1 VLQINLYI
9 MKIKIGKTI
18 VYVFITLSFCG
29 CKLLPDAIKAS
40 GAEEIKLSQYEKAGY
55 CDLLIAKDG
64 TYHAVFLENL
74 DFGKPVFVYYS
85 SSSNKGK
92 SWSAPITVSNDG
104 TGNGAS
110 IPKLIQ
116 DGSGTIYAIWKR
128 YGNSDKNQYPV
139 NETLLEGTGGYTIGT
154 LYYAVLNGSSFG
166 KPIMLATNQQMQIS
180 WFPTLDNAGKV
191 HVVWSQLSDETWK
204 SKWSSWYYADIIREA
219 TLNGGSFGNII
230 DYSTP
235 GKPQYQGGPPPPNG
249 FQNLRGYYDKQNK
262 LRLIGEFVSDNIK
275 NIFYF
280 NGTKSEI
287 AYQYARYSEG
297 NTFNNPAELLY
308 DEKGNDHIIFR
319 PPASTLESEQ
329 IWDYDVATRKTNIL
343 ASIQKKGVNI
353 QSFQAHQG
361 PNGEMAVMIQAGG
374 LSESNE
380 AFGLFYKN
388 GKWLTK
394 GLSENASKD
403 TFASSG
409 FFYYDGYI
417 TAITSSTRNY
427 TTFIDVAWDAA
438 GKKSMVMTVSVYFV
452 GQGFS
457 TSSPSVYFSKID

>member
-1 VLQINLYI
+1 
-9 MKIKIGKTI
+9 MKILF
-18 VYVFITLSFCG
+18 VSVFFFFTG
-29 CKLLPDAIKAS
+29 CKLLPDAISDSPTK
-40 GAEEIKLSQYEKAGY
+40 ETKLSQFEKASY
-55 CDLLIAKDG
+55 CDLLVAKDG
-64 TYHAVFLENL
+64 NYHAVFLEQP
-74 DFGKPVFVYYS
+74 DYGKPVFVYYS

-92 SWSAPITVSNDG
+92 SWSAPITISNDG

-128 YGNSDKNQYPV
+128 YGSSDKNQYPV

-154 LYYAVLNGSSFG
+154 LFYAVLNGSSFS
-166 KPIMLATNQQMQIS
+166 KPIMLASNERTQIS

-204 SKWSSWYYADIIREA
+204 NNLSHWYYADVIREA
-219 TLNGGSFGNII
+219 TLNGGGFGGIK
-230 DYSTP
+230 DYTTP
-235 GKPQYQGGPPPPNG
+235 NKPAYPGGAPPNLG
-249 FQNLRGYYDKQNK
+249 FQNLRGYYDKQNR
-262 LRLIGEFVSDNIK
+262 LRFIAEFVAETGVK
-275 NIFYF
+275 TLFYF
-280 NGTKSEI
+280 NGTKSELI
-287 AYQYARYSEG
+287 YQYPLYKEG

-308 DEKGNDHIIFR
+308 DENGTDHIIIR

-329 IWDYDVATRKTNIL
+329 IWEYNVTTRKTNIL
-343 ASIQKKGVNI
+343 ASIQKKGTQI
-353 QSFQAHQG
+353 QSFQANQG
-361 PNGEMAVMIQAGG
+361 PNGEMAVLIQAGG

-380 AFGLFYKN
+380 AFGIFYKN

-409 FFYYDGYI
+409 NFYYDGYI

-438 GKKSMVMTVSVYFV
+438 GNKSMVMTVSVYFV

-457 TSSPSVYFSKID
+457 TSSPSVYFTKID

>member
-1 VLQINLYI
+1 
-9 MKIKIGKTI
+9 MR
-18 VYVFITLSFCG
+18 TLSSIFLLIILVG

-40 GAEEIKLSQYEKAGY
+40 DSKEVKLSQFEKAGY

-64 TYHAVFLENL
+64 TYHAVFLEQP
-74 DFGKPVFVYYS
+74 DYGKPVFVYYS
-85 SSSNKGK
+85 SSTNKGK
-92 SWSAPITVSNDG
+92 SWSSPVTVSNDG

-128 YGNSDKNQYPV
+128 YGSSNKNKYPV

-154 LYYAVLNGSSFG
+154 LFYAVLNGSSFG
-166 KPIMLATNQQMQIS
+166 KPIMLASNEQMQIS
-180 WFPTLDNAGKV
+180 WFATLDNVGKV
-191 HVVWSQLSDETWK
+191 HVVWSQLSDESWK
-204 SKWSSWYYADIIREA
+204 NGWSHWYYADLITEA
-219 TLNGGSFGNII
+219 TLNGGSFGNFK

-235 GKPQYQGGPPPPNG
+235 GKPQYSGGAPPNLG
-249 FQNLRGYYDKQNK
+249 FQNLSGYYDKQNK
-262 LRLIGEFVSDNIK
+262 LHFIGEFVAESGVKTLFLYNGIK
-275 NIFYF
+275 A
-280 NGTKSEI
+280 EI
-287 AYQYARYSEG
+287 AYQYPLYKEG

-329 IWDYDVATRKTNIL
+329 IWDYDVATKKTNVL
-343 ASIQKKGVNI
+343 ASIQKTGVRI
-353 QSFQAHQG
+353 QSFQADQG

-380 AFGLFYKN
+380 AFGFFYKN

-394 GLSENASKD
+394 GLSQNASKD

-409 FFYYDGYI
+409 LFYYDGYI
-417 TAITSSTRNY
+417 TAITSSERSLTN
-427 TTFIDVAWDAA
+427 FIDVAWDAS
-438 GKKSMVMTVSVYFV
+438 GNKSMVMTVSVYFV

>member
-1 VLQINLYI
+1 
-9 MKIKIGKTI
+9 MRSGIGKII
-18 VYVFITLSFCG
+18 VFICLVITLSS

-40 GAEEIKLSQYEKAGY
+40 GAEEIKLSQFEKAGY

-64 TYHAVFLENL
+64 TYHAVFLEKP
-74 DFGKPVFVYYS
+74 DFGKPVFVYYA

-92 SWSAPITVSNDG
+92 SWSTPVTVSNDG
-104 TGNGAS
+104 TGNGSS

-128 YGNSDKNQYPV
+128 YGSSDKSKYAV
-139 NETLLEGTGGYTIGT
+139 AETILEGTGGYAIGT
-154 LYYAVLNGSSFG
+154 IFYAVLNGSTFG
-166 KPIMLATNQQMQIS
+166 KPIMLASNEEMQIS
-180 WFPTLDNAGKV
+180 WFPTLDNTGKV

-204 SKWSSWYYADIIREA
+204 SRWTSWYYADIIREA
-219 TLNGGSFGNII
+219 TLNGGSFAII
-230 DYSTP
+230 KDYSTP
-235 GKPQYQGGPPPPNG
+235 GKPQFQGGPPPKNG
-249 FQNLRGYYDKQNK
+249 FQNLSGYYDKQNK
-262 LRLIGEFVSDNIK
+262 LHFIGEFVAESGVK
-275 NIFYF
+275 TLFLY
-280 NGTKSEI
+280 NGTKAEI
-287 AYQYARYSEG
+287 AYQYPLYKEG

-343 ASIQKKGVNI
+343 ASIQKTGVKI
-353 QSFQAHQG
+353 QNFQADQG

-380 AFGLFYKN
+380 AFGFFYNN

-394 GLSENASKD
+394 GLSQNASKD

-409 FFYYDGYI
+409 LFYYDGYI
-417 TAITSSTRNY
+417 TAITSSERSLTN
-427 TTFIDVAWDAA
+427 FIDVAWDAS
-438 GKKSMVMTVSVYFV
+438 GKKSMVMTVSIYFV

>member
-1 VLQINLYI
+1 
-9 MKIKIGKTI
+9 MKCKIGKIIVFVFFTI
-18 VYVFITLSFCG
+18 AFSS

-40 GAEEIKLSQYEKAGY
+40 GSEETKLSQFEKAGY

-64 TYHAVFLENL
+64 TYHTVFLEQP
-74 DFGKPVFVYYS
+74 DYGKPVFVYYS
-85 SSSNKGK
+85 SSTNKGK
-92 SWSAPITVSNDG
+92 SWSAPVTVSNDG
-104 TGNGAS
+104 SGNGAS

-128 YGNSDKNQYPV
+128 YGSSDKNQYPV
-139 NETLLEGTGGYTIGT
+139 NETLLEGTGGYTMGT
-154 LYYAVLNGSSFG
+154 LFYAVLNGNTFG
-166 KPIMLATNQQMQIS
+166 KPIMLASNELMQVS
-180 WFPTLDNAGKV
+180 WFATLDNAGKV
-191 HVVWSQLSDETWK
+191 HVVWSQVSDETLKNRFNYYW
-204 SKWSSWYYADIIREA
+204 WYADLITEA
-219 TLNGGSFGNII
+219 TLNGGSFGNFK

-235 GKPQYQGGPPPPNG
+235 GKPQYPGGAPPTLG

-262 LRLIGEFVSDNIK
+262 LRLIGEFISDNVK

-280 NGTKSEI
+280 NGTKSEVV
-287 AYQYARYSEG
+287 YQYAKFKEG

-329 IWDYDVATRKTNIL
+329 IWDYEVATRKTNVL
-343 ASIQKKGVNI
+343 ASIQKPGVNI
-353 QSFQAHQG
+353 QSFQAVQG
-361 PNGEMAVMIQAGG
+361 PNGEMAAMIQAGG

-409 FFYYDGYI
+409 NFYYDGYI

-457 TSSPSVYFSKID
+457 TSSPSVYFSRID

>member
-1 VLQINLYI
+1 MRIR
-9 MKIKIGKTI
+9 IGKIIVFVFFTI
-18 VYVFITLSFCG
+18 ALSS

-40 GAEEIKLSQYEKAGY
+40 GSEETKLSQFEKAGY
-55 CDLLIAKDG
+55 CDLLISKDG
-64 TYHAVFLENL
+64 TYHTVFLEQP
-74 DFGKPVFVYYS
+74 DYGKPVFVYYS
-85 SSSNKGK
+85 SSTNKGK
-92 SWSAPITVSNDG
+92 SWSAPVTVSNDG

-128 YGNSDKNQYPV
+128 YGSSDKNKYPV

-154 LYYAVLNGSSFG
+154 LFYAVLSGSSFG
-166 KPIMLATNQQMQIS
+166 KPIMLASNEQMQIS
-180 WFPTLDNAGKV
+180 WFATLDNAGKV
-191 HVVWSQLSDETWK
+191 HVVWSQLSDESWK
-204 SKWSSWYYADIIREA
+204 NGWSHWYYADLITEA
-219 TLNGGSFGNII
+219 TLNGSSFGNFK

-235 GKPQYQGGPPPPNG
+235 GKPQYAGGAPPNLG
-249 FQNLRGYYDKQNK
+249 FQNLSGYYDKQNK
-262 LRLIGEFVSDNIK
+262 LHFIGEFVAESGVK
-275 NIFYF
+275 TLFLY
-280 NGTKSEI
+280 NGTKAEI
-287 AYQYARYSEG
+287 AYQYPLYKEG

-319 PPASTLESEQ
+319 PPAATLESEQ
-329 IWDYDVATRKTNIL
+329 IWDYDVATKKTNIL
-343 ASIQKKGVNI
+343 ASIQKTGVKI
-353 QSFQAHQG
+353 QNFQADQG

-403 TFASSG
+403 TFASTG
-409 FFYYDGYI
+409 NFYYDGYI

-427 TTFIDVAWDAA
+427 TTFIDVAWDAS
-438 GKKSMVMTVSVYFV
+438 GNKSMVMTVSVYFV

>member
-1 VLQINLYI
+1 
-9 MKIKIGKTI
+9 MKSKIAASI
-18 VYVFITLSFCG
+18 FLTLALFG
-29 CKLLPDAIKAS
+29 CKLLPDAIKAADS
-40 GAEEIKLSQYEKAGY
+40 EEVKLSQFEKAGY
-55 CDLLIAKDG
+55 SDLLIAKDG
-64 TYHAVFLENL
+64 TYHAVFLENS
-74 DFGKPVFVYYS
+74 DYGKPVFVYYT

-92 SWSAPITVSNDG
+92 SWSTPVTVSNDG

-128 YGNSDKNQYPV
+128 FGSSSKSQYPIP
-139 NETLLEGTGGYTIGT
+139 ETTLEGTGGYNVGT
-154 LYYAVLNGSSFG
+154 LFYAVLNGNTFG
-166 KPIMLATNQQMQIS
+166 KPIMLASDELMQVS
-180 WFPTLDNAGKV
+180 WFATLDNAGKV
-191 HVVWSQLSDETWK
+191 HVVWSQVSDETLKNRWNTY
-204 SKWSSWYYADIIREA
+204 WWYADLITEA
-219 TLNGGSFGNII
+219 TLNGGSFGNFK

-235 GKPQYQGGPPPPNG
+235 GKPQYPGGAPPTLG

-262 LRLIGEFVSDNIK
+262 LRLIGEFVADNIK

-280 NGTKSEI
+280 NGTKSEVV
-287 AYQYARYSEG
+287 YQYPKYTEG
-297 NTFNNPAELLY
+297 NTFNNPAELLA

-329 IWDYDVATRKTNIL
+329 IWDFDVSTRKTNIL
-343 ASIQKKGVNI
+343 ASIQKKGTQI
-353 QSFQAHQG
+353 QSFQANQG

-374 LSESNE
+374 LTESNE

-409 FFYYDGYI
+409 YFYYDGYI

-438 GKKSMVMTVSVYFV
+438 GKKSMTMTVSVYFV

-457 TSSPSVYFSKID
+457 TSSPSLFFSKID

>member
-1 VLQINLYI
+1 
-9 MKIKIGKTI
+9 MKTKLTKIAASI
-18 VYVFITLSFCG
+18 FLILALSS

-40 GAEEIKLSQYEKAGY
+40 GAEEIKLSQFEKAGY

-74 DFGKPVFVYYS
+74 DYGKPVFVYYS

-92 SWSAPITVSNDG
+92 SWSKPVTVSNDG

-128 YGNSDKNQYPV
+128 FGSSDKSQYPIA
-139 NETLLEGTGGYTIGT
+139 ETTLEGTGGYNMGT
-154 LYYAVLNGSSFG
+154 LFYAVLNGSTFG
-166 KPIMLATNQQMQIS
+166 KPIMLASNELMQVS
-180 WFPTLDNAGKV
+180 WFATLDNAGKV
-191 HVVWSQLSDETWK
+191 HVVWSQVSDETLKNRWNTY
-204 SKWSSWYYADIIREA
+204 WYYADLITEA
-219 TLNGGSFGNII
+219 TLNGGSFGNFK

-235 GKPQYQGGPPPPNG
+235 GKPKYPGGAPPNLG
-249 FQNLRGYYDKQNK
+249 FQNLSGYYDKQNK
-262 LRLIGEFVSDNIK
+262 LHFIGEFVAESGVK
-275 NIFYF
+275 TLFLY
-280 NGTKSEI
+280 NGTKAEI
-287 AYQYARYSEG
+287 AYQYPLYKEG

-329 IWDYDVATRKTNIL
+329 IWDYDVATRKTNVL
-343 ASIQKKGVNI
+343 ASIQKTGVKI
-353 QSFQAHQG
+353 QSFQADQG

-380 AFGLFYKN
+380 AFGFFYKN

-394 GLSENASKD
+394 GLSQNASKD

-409 FFYYDGYI
+409 LFYYDGYI
-417 TAITSSTRNY
+417 TAITSSERNL
-427 TTFIDVAWDAA
+427 TNFIDVAWDAS
-438 GKKSMVMTVSVYFV
+438 GNKSMVMTVSVYFV

>member
-1 VLQINLYI
+1 
-9 MKIKIGKTI
+9 MKSKIGKII
-18 VYVFITLSFCG
+18 VFLFCVLALSS

-40 GAEEIKLSQYEKAGY
+40 NTEEIKLSQFEKAGY

-64 TYHAVFLENL
+64 TYHAVFLEKPDYN
-74 DFGKPVFVYYS
+74 KPVFVYYS
-85 SSSNKGK
+85 TSSNKGK
-92 SWSAPITVSNDG
+92 SWSAPVTVSNDG
-104 TGNGAS
+104 TGNGSS

-128 YGNSDKNQYPV
+128 YGSSDKSKYAV
-139 NETLLEGTGGYTIGT
+139 AETILEGTGGYTIGT
-154 LYYAVLNGSSFG
+154 IFYAVLNGSSFS
-166 KPIMLATNQQMQIS
+166 KPIMLASNEEMQIS

-204 SKWSSWYYADIIREA
+204 NKWSHWYYADVIREA
-219 TLNGGSFGNII
+219 TLSGGSFGGLK
-230 DYSTP
+230 DYTTP
-235 GKPQYQGGPPPPNG
+235 GKPQYPGGAPPNLG

-262 LRLIGEFVSDNIK
+262 LRFIGEFVAETGVK
-275 NIFYF
+275 TLFYF
-280 NGTKSEI
+280 TGTKYELV
-287 AYQYARYSEG
+287 YQYPLYKDG

-308 DEKGNDHIIFR
+308 DEKGNDHIILR

-329 IWDYDVATRKTNIL
+329 IWDYEVSSGKTNVL
-343 ASIQKKGVNI
+343 ASIQKKGVQI
-353 QSFQAHQG
+353 QGFQANQG
-361 PNGEMAVMIQAGG
+361 SNGEMAVLIQAGG

-388 GKWLTK
+388 GQWATK

-403 TFASSG
+403 TFASSDY
-409 FFYYDGYI
+409 FRYDGYI

-427 TTFIDVAWDAA
+427 TTFIDVAWDAS
-438 GKKSMVMTVSVYFV
+438 GKKSMVMNVSVYFV

-457 TSSPSVYFSKID
+457 TSSPSIYFAKID

>member
-1 VLQINLYI
+1 
-9 MKIKIGKTI
+9 MKSKIAASI
-18 VYVFITLSFCG
+18 FLTLALFG
-29 CKLLPDAIKAS
+29 CKLLPDAIKAADS
-40 GAEEIKLSQYEKAGY
+40 EEVKLSQFEKAGY
-55 CDLLIAKDG
+55 SDLLIAKDG
-64 TYHAVFLENL
+64 TYHAVFLENP
-74 DFGKPVFVYYS
+74 DYGKPVFVYYT

-92 SWSAPITVSNDG
+92 SWSTPVTVSNDG

-128 YGNSDKNQYPV
+128 FGSSSKSQYPIP
-139 NETLLEGTGGYTIGT
+139 ETTLEGTGGYNVGT
-154 LYYAVLNGSSFG
+154 LFYAVLNGNTFG
-166 KPIMLATNQQMQIS
+166 KPIMLASDELMQVS
-180 WFPTLDNAGKV
+180 WFATLDNAGKV
-191 HVVWSQLSDETWK
+191 HVVWSQVSDETLK
-204 SKWSSWYYADIIREA
+204 SRWNTYWYYADLITEA
-219 TLNGGSFGNII
+219 TLNGGSFGNFK

-235 GKPQYQGGPPPPNG
+235 GKPQYQGGPPPNLG

-262 LRLIGEFVSDNIK
+262 LRLIGEFVADNVK

-280 NGTKSEI
+280 NGTKSEVV
-287 AYQYARYSEG
+287 YQYPKYTEG
-297 NTFNNPAELLY
+297 NTFNNPAELLA

-329 IWDYDVATRKTNIL
+329 IWDFDVSTRKTNIL
-343 ASIQKKGVNI
+343 ASIQKKGTQI
-353 QSFQAHQG
+353 QSFQANQG

-380 AFGLFYKN
+380 AFGIFYKN
-388 GKWLTK
+388 GKWTTK

-409 FFYYDGYI
+409 YFYYDGYI

-438 GKKSMVMTVSVYFV
+438 GKKSMTMTVSVYFV

-457 TSSPSVYFSKID
+457 TSSPSIYFSKID

>member
-1 VLQINLYI
+1 
-9 MKIKIGKTI
+9 MKKII
-18 VYVFITLSFCG
+18 IFVCLVITFSS
-29 CKLLPDAIKAS
+29 CKILPENVSAS
-40 GAEEIKLSQYEKAGY
+40 KSEDTKLSQFEKAGY

-64 TYHAVFLENL
+64 TYHAVFLEKP
-74 DFGKPVFVYYS
+74 DFGKPVFVYYTS
-85 SSSNKGK
+85 STNKGK
-92 SWSAPITVSNDG
+92 SWSAPLTISNDG

-116 DGSGTIYAIWKR
+116 DGGGTIYAIWKR
-128 YGNSDKNQYPV
+128 YGSSEKSQYPIA
-139 NETLLEGTGGYTIGT
+139 ETTLEGTGGYNIGT
-154 LYYAVLNGSSFG
+154 LFYAVLNGSTFG
-166 KPIMLATNQQMQIS
+166 KPIMLASNELMQVS
-180 WFPTLDNAGKV
+180 WFTTLDNAGKV
-191 HVVWSQLSDETWK
+191 HVVWSQVSDETLKNRWNTY
-204 SKWSSWYYADIIREA
+204 WYYADLITEA
-219 TLNGGSFGNII
+219 TLNGGSFGNFK

-235 GKPQYQGGPPPPNG
+235 GKPPYPGGAPPSLG

-275 NIFYF
+275 NIFYY
-280 NGTKSEI
+280 NGTKTEVV
-287 AYQYARYSEG
+287 YQYAKYQEG
-297 NTFNNPAELLY
+297 NTFNNPAELLS

-329 IWDYDVATRKTNIL
+329 IWDFDVSTRKTNVL
-343 ASIQKKGVNI
+343 ASIQKSGVKI
-353 QSFQAHQG
+353 QNFQAHQG
-361 PNGEMAVMIQAGG
+361 PSGEMAVMIQAGG

-394 GLSENASKD
+394 GLAENASKD

-417 TAITSSTRNY
+417 TAITSSTKNL
-427 TTFIDVAWDAA
+427 TNFIDVAWDAS
-438 GKKSMVMTVSVYFV
+438 GKKSMLMTVAVYFV